1 MNSLYQEQIKKVVI
15 PQFKKIFSLKNN
27 LEVPYI
33 TKVIVNTGI
42 GRKLTKNQNNKELI
56 EKISQ
61 DLASLTGQ
69 KPALRPARHSIAS
82 FKIRKGMPIGMVVTL
97 RGKRM
102 GDFIYKFINVVIPRI
117 RDFWGIPLKN
127 IDKQGNLNYGLK
139 NQLVFPEISKE
150 EKSIS
155 FGMEVTFVTNTQDRE
170 KAIELFRL
178 LGFPLEK
185 KEEEKADKN
194 SR

>member
-1 MNSLYQEQIKKVVI
+1 MNSPYREQIKKVVI
-15 PQFKKIFSLKNN
+15 PQFKKKFALKNDW
-27 LEVPYI
+27 EVPCI
-33 TKVIVNTGI
+33 TKVVINTGI
-42 GRKLTKNQNNKELI
+42 GRKLTKSQNSKEVI
-56 EKISQ
+56 EKISR

-69 KPALRPARHSIAS
+69 KPALRPAHRSIAG
-82 FKIRKGMPIGMVVTL
+82 FKIRKGMPVGMVVTL

-102 GDFIYKFINVVIPRI
+102 GDFIYKFINVVLPRV

-127 IDKQGNLNYGLK
+127 IDKHGNLNYGLED
-139 NQLVFPEISKE
+139 QSVFPEISKE

-170 KAIELFRL
+170 KAIEFFRL

-185 KEEEKADKN
+185 KEEEKVDKN
-194 SR
+194 RK